1 MFPILYENIETG
13 VVPEHFGLGVLSDAL
28 SCVVEQEKN
37 SIYEL
42 VVTYPLTGIHAQ
54 EIAFMR
60 YLKVKP
66 NFTDPP
72 QLFEIKRVGKTMNG
86 KFNIYCQHIGYKLA
100 DFPITSGS
108 ANNAASACLLLENA
122 AQGFTIT
129 TDKDVTADFA
139 IDTPSSVKSWFIGKK
154 GSFADVYGPTEI
166 KYNNFSV
173 QLLLHA
179 GQDRGVTIRYGKN
192 LLEMSQKLDCSNL
205 YTHVLCYWK
214 SQEGAVVVGNQIST
228 GLTLDTQKVFILDFS
243 SEYETEPTA
252 EELDERAA
260 KYISENNLTVPKSNI
275 KLDFVQS
282 GELTNR
288 VDLCD
293 TVTIYYEALGVS
305 GQAKCIRTKW
315 DCLKERYIETEFG
328 DVKEDLTDTIAAQTS
343 EINEALSTAETAAML
358 VSSKVDKSTMEVAI
372 RNATNA
378 ITGNAGGE
386 IVLHDSNGDGKPDEL
401 LILDTG
407 DINTAVDVWRFN
419 KDGWGH
425 SSTGYNGTYHLAFL
439 GTGEGVADAI
449 TTGTLDASRVTI
461 QHLTATMIQ
470 GGKLTLGGYD
480 NQAGTFELKNE
491 QGIVI
496 GEMGNTGLKFY
507 GDGAEGARPY
517 VLINNTVG
525 FAGYDA
531 NGAEIFKVSRD
542 SFVMKKCVA
551 EEEITACNKVRFIP
565 ITLRSGNTVTND
577 GIALVALVETG
588 V

>member
-28 SCVVEQEKN
+28 SCEVEQVKN

-42 VVTYPLTGIHAQ
+42 VVTYPITGIHAK
-54 EIAFMR
+54 EIANMR
-60 YLKVKP
+60 YLKVKS
-66 NFTDPP
+66 NFTDPA
-72 QLFEIKRVGKTMNG
+72 QLFQIKRVGKAMNG
-86 KFNIYCQHIGYKLA
+86 KFKIYCQHISYLL
-100 DFPITSGS
+100 SGFDIS
-108 ANNAASACLLLENA
+108 SGEANNAASACLLLESA
-122 AQGFTIT
+122 ANGFSIT
-129 TDKDVTADFA
+129 TDKDVTAAFI
-139 IDTPSSVKSWFIGKK
+139 IDIPASVKSYFIGRK

-166 KYNNFSV
+166 KYDNFNV
-173 QLLLHA
+173 QMLLHA

-192 LLEMSQKLDCSNL
+192 LLELSQELDCSNL

-214 SQEGAVVVGNQIST
+214 SQEGTVVSGNKITT
-228 GLTLDTQKVFILDFS
+228 GLTLDAPNTLILDCS
-243 SEYETEPTA
+243 SDFEEMPTA
-252 EELDERAA
+252 AELDERAA
-260 KYISENNLTVPKSNI
+260 QYISNNNLTVPKSNI

-293 TVTIYYEALGVS
+293 TVTIYYEALGIS

-328 DVKEDLTDTIAAQTS
+328 DVKADLTDTIAAQTS

-358 VSSKVDKSTMEVAI
+358 VSSKVDQSAMEVAI

-470 GGKLTLGGYD
+470 GGKLTLGGY
-480 NQAGTFELKNE
+480 NNLSGTFELLNE
-491 QGIVI
+491 QGIKI
-496 GEMGNTGLKFY
+496 GEMGNAGLKFY

-531 NGAEIFKVSRD
+531 NDSEIFKVSRD

-551 EEEITACNKVRFIP
+551 EEEIAACNKVRFIP